1 MQLRLGKDL
10 PGCKYRREQIAMAGL
25 DKMKSQILNEAR
37 ATADAKTAKANAEAE
52 EILAQAK
59 AEAEKRQSSISRKSA
74 AEVAN
79 YKERVISS
87 IDLQRRTKILGAKQE
102 IIAAVLDKAYE
113 TVTGLDDEKYFELIL
128 KLLDKYALPQEGEI
142 FFSADDLKRMPTGFE
157 QDARQ
162 KAKENGGSLKV
173 SRKGMNIENGF
184 VLAYGGI
191 EENCTLRAI
200 FDAKR
205 DELSDK
211 VHRMLFS

>member
-1 MQLRLGKDL
+1 
-10 PGCKYRREQIAMAGL
+10 MAGL

-37 ATADAKTAKANAEAE
+37 AAADEKTAKANAEAK
-52 EILAQAK
+52 EILDQAK
-59 AEAEKRQSSISRKSA
+59 AEAEKRQSSISQKSA

-79 YKERVISS
+79 YKERVASS
-87 IDLQRRTKILGAKQE
+87 IDLQHRTRILGAKQE
-102 IIAAVLDKAYE
+102 MIASVLDKAYE
-113 TVTGLDDEKYFELIL
+113 TVSGLSDKEYFELIL
-128 KLLDKYALPQEGEI
+128 KLVGKYTLPQEGEI
-142 FFSADDLKRMPTGFE
+142 FFSAEDLKRMPTGFE
-157 QDARQ
+157 QDAQ
-162 KAKENGGSLKV
+162 QSAKANGGSLKV

-184 VLAYGGI
+184 VLVYGGI